1 MKKDKAYL
9 QHVLDA
15 ISDTE
20 KFIENVRRKTNSE
33 AQSREKY
40 KHIIKREKNGV
51 RQTSS
56 SLLLVLL
63 PFLLSFFLTL

>member
-20 KFIENVRRKTNSE
+20 KFIENVRRKTNGE

-51 RQTSS
+51 KETSIN
-56 SLLLVLL
+56 LLFTLL